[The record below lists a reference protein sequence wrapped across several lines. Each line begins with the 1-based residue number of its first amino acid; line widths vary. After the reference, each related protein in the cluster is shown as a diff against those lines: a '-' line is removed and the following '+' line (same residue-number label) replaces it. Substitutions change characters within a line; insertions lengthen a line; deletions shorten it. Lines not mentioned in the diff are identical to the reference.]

1 MASNTTFTGNYTY
14 NENGVIIP
22 DTADVQVTVQEEYR
36 QALGS
41 DLSLEESTPQGR
53 LIDVE
58 TTSRQNT
65 IRFNALVSNVLI
77 NIYMA
82 SGEVLDAW
90 GANFNKYRKG
100 ATSSTVDVVVTGTPN
115 TIIPANSQASTN
127 NGAIWQSVNEII
139 IGESGTANGVFY
151 SVQTGAVSLGIGE
164 LNNIVASSTTGIVGW
179 ETITNPAIADLGAER
194 ESDTDF
200 RNRIL
205 EGIFNGS
212 ALFGN
217 YSSAVYSVNGVKDVY
232 AYDNPWGVSR
242 QLDDITIPPHSVYVC
257 VDGGNSE
264 DIAYALYEIKS
275 AGAGWAGNTTV
286 QVIDKEFNTKN
297 TVTYQIPDE
306 IGIKFIISAT
316 SVVNSNANLTE
327 QIQNTIINYANGNYA
342 EQGYRK
348 LGIRALISPF
358 TIASL
363 LNSQIQGINI
373 NNVQVGL
380 INPTPHAVI
389 SIVKASVNSGISW
402 ASVNSQTFG
411 NKVEQNGTYSFIY
424 DGTNWLLNN
433 ETVNLEDYGISVIS
447 AKDTPQNGDVINVT
461 YANGEMSTFPINLFA
476 SEVPSI
482 STENIQVIING

>member
-22 DTADVQVTVQEEYR
+22 DTADVQATVQEEYR
-36 QALGS
+36 QALGT

-53 LIDVE
+53 LIDIE
-58 TTSRQNT
+58 TTARQNT
-65 IRFNALVSNVLI
+65 IRFNALISNTLI
-77 NIYMA
+77 NIYLA
-82 SGEVLDAW
+82 SGEALDAW
-90 GANFNKYRKG
+90 GANFNIYRKS
-100 ATSSTVDVVVTGTPN
+100 ATSSTVNVTVTGTPN
-115 TIIPANSQASTN
+115 TIIPSNSQASTFD
-127 NGAIWQSVNEII
+127 GSIWQALNEII
-139 IGESGTANGVFY
+139 IGESGITSGVFY
-151 SVQTGAVSLGIGE
+151 SVQTGPISLGIGE

-179 ETITNPAIADLGAER
+179 ETITNTTIADLGTDLEN
-194 ESDTDF
+194 DTDF

-217 YSSAVYSVNGVKDVY
+217 YASAVYSVEGVKDVY
-232 AYDNPWGVSR
+232 SYDNPWGVSR
-242 QLDDITIPPHSVYVC
+242 QLDNITIPPHSVYVC

-286 QVIDKEFNTKN
+286 QVIDKEFNTQN

-316 SVVNSNANLTE
+316 SIVNSNANLIE
-327 QIQNTIINYANGNYA
+327 QIQNTIINYANGQYA
-342 EQGYRK
+342 EQGYKK

-373 NNVQVGL
+373 NNIQVAL
-380 INPTPHAVI
+380 VNPIPHAVI

-411 NKVEQNGTYSFIY
+411 NKVEQNSTYSFIY
-424 DGTNWLLNN
+424 NDTSWQLNN
-433 ETVNLEDYGISVIS
+433 EPVTLEDYGISVIS
-447 AKDTPQNGDVINVT
+447 VKDTPINGDVINVI
-461 YANGEMSTFPINLFA
+461 YADGEMSTNPINLFA

-482 STENIQVIING
+482 SAENIQVIING